1 MEQPNSPVYTM
12 LRVNIGTT
20 NPDIYIDLQSIYVV
34 PMTSATVTYTVINYK
49 TGGQQYTYEMT
60 GEQYAQWG
68 TDDTIIYHILC
79 ARHNLQY
86 KPFEEPEF
94 FEEVMVWQDK
104 ETGEMKSD
112 LIKKPNPKYVSG
124 PTQ

>member
-1 MEQPNSPVYTM
+1 M

-34 PMTSATVTYTVINYK
+34 PMTSATVTYAVINYK

-112 LIKKPNPKYVSG
+112 LIKKPNPKYISG
-124 PTQ
+124 TNQ